1 MRSLEH
7 MFLATKKRLQHL
19 LDVVDDMLVGAP
31 EDIEV
36 AAPHPHARTV
46 QLRIERRPGSVAPR
60 PAQCLSPIQRPA
72 LRRTYASAR

>member
-1 MRSLEH
+1 
-7 MFLATKKRLQHL
+7 MFYATKKRLQLL

-31 EDIEV
+31 EEDMEI

-60 PAQCLSPIQRPA
+60 NAHCLSPIRRPTAQRSREA
-72 LRRTYASAR
+72 VR